1 MNEGSVPLRPLWPG
15 SMPTV
20 IPAKGLAGA
29 DGGRLGRGV
38 ALLVPGEARNSAGEA
53 AESPATPGPVP
64 LGPAPLG
71 PAPLGLAPPE
81 PVAVL
86 AQAVTRQAVARQ
98 AATASKPAWL
108 ARVNPVLPVRS
119 GSLSAPR

>member
-1 MNEGSVPLRPLWPG
+1 
-15 SMPTV
+15 MPTV
-20 IPAKGLAGA
+20 IPARGLAGA

-38 ALLVPGEARNSAGEA
+38 ALLVPGEARIAAGEA
-53 AESPATPGPVP
+53 AASPATPGPVP
-64 LGPAPLG
+64 LGPVPLG
-71 PAPLGLAPPE
+71 PAPPE

-98 AATASKPAWL
+98 ATTASKPAWL

-119 GSLSAPR
+119 GSLSAPRLVSR